1 MTLLDRRKHQLFQPL
16 LYQVAAA
23 ALSPADIA
31 APIRATLRGQK
42 NARILMDE
50 VVGVDVE
57 TRTIHTT
64 RESIGFD
71 SLVVAAGAAH
81 SYFGNDHWAAWAP
94 GLKTIDD
101 AVAIRSRF
109 LRRFEAAARE
119 ADLQARRSLLT
130 TIVIGAGPTG
140 VEMAGAM
147 IEIAH
152 EALLRDFP
160 EIGRE
165 DLRIVLVEGSERVL
179 PGFPE
184 AASRRARRDL
194 EGMGVEVRAGAMA
207 TGIDGLGVTLQR
219 GQSVERI
226 ESRNIIWAAGVK
238 ASPLGA
244 MLGADTDAGGRVKV
258 GADLSV
264 PGRPNI
270 FVLGDMACFIDGVTG
285 DEVPGMAPGALQMG
299 RYCARVLAREAC
311 GSAAARPPFR
321 YRDKGML
328 ATIGRGRA
336 VACLGGRIFGGK
348 VAWLLWAAVHIF
360 YLIGFRNR
368 MMVML
373 QWGWQYLTWQR
384 GARLITGAPGPQ
396 DEDGAAP
403 PPRTVP
409 HDEPPRA

>member
-1 MTLLDRRKHQLFQPL
+1 
-16 LYQVAAA
+16 
-23 ALSPADIA
+23 
-31 APIRATLRGQK
+31 
-42 NARILMDE
+42 
-50 VVGVDVE
+50 
-57 TRTIHTT
+57 
-64 RESIGFD
+64 
-71 SLVVAAGAAH
+71 
-81 SYFGNDHWAAWAP
+81 
-94 GLKTIDD
+94 
-101 AVAIRSRF
+101 
-109 LRRFEAAARE
+109 
-119 ADLQARRSLLT
+119 
-130 TIVIGAGPTG
+130 
-140 VEMAGAM
+140 
-147 IEIAH
+147 
-152 EALLRDFP
+152 
-160 EIGRE
+160 
-165 DLRIVLVEGSERVL
+165 
-179 PGFPE
+179 
-184 AASRRARRDL
+184 
-194 EGMGVEVRAGAMA
+194 
-207 TGIDGLGVTLQR
+207 
-219 GQSVERI
+219 
-226 ESRNIIWAAGVK
+226 
-238 ASPLGA
+238 

-270 FVLGDMACFIDGVTG
+270 FVLGDMACFIDAVTG

-403 PPRTVP
+403 LSRTVP